1 MNKKETIIIIFIK
14 QMEKYPKKNS
24 EKIKKAAALIAESF
38 MNALESDLYPS

>member
-14 QMEKYPKKNS
+14 QMEKDPTMS
-24 EKIKKAAALIAESF
+24 TEKRKKAALLAESF